1 MNAKLKKS
9 DWITL
14 AALAVAAIATA
25 LYAIFVSANA
35 PWWFY
40 VIIFVVVAAAA
51 QGGFMAQARDS
62 KIIDD

>member
-9 DWITL
+9 EGLAL

-25 LYAIFVSANA
+25 LFAIFVSANA

-40 VIIFVVVAAAA
+40 LIIFVIVAGGAH
-51 QGGFMAQARDS
+51 GGFVAQARDS